1 MFYRIPKFNYY
12 RVESLDEALDLI
24 SRLDDFK
31 VLAGGTDLII
41 DLKVRRYTVKNVVDI
56 SRIKE
61 LSYIADDGDKIRIG
75 ALTKLQAI
83 AESPVVKEKA
93 PVLAEA
99 VREMASWQVR
109 NIATIGGNLCNASPA
124 ADTAPPLLVLNASL
138 KLVSREGEREI
149 PITEF
154 FLGPRKTALKSNELL
169 KEIVIPYEPGCG
181 SSFIKLG
188 RRNSFTLSV
197 VAVAT
202 LVKVEENK
210 FKDVRIAL
218 NSVAPIPVRAREAEK
233 YLKGKEVSLSNI
245 VGAAKLVLHD
255 ISPISDVRASAEYRK
270 EMSIVLT
277 KDSLI
282 KSLSRIGVKVGGEV
296 E

>member
-12 RVESLDEALDLI
+12 RVNSLDEALELV
-24 SRLDDFK
+24 SKLEDFK
-31 VLAGGTDLII
+31 VLAGGTDLVI

-61 LSYIADDGDKIRIG
+61 LSYIADDGDKVRIG

-83 AESPVVKEKA
+83 ADSPVINEKV

-109 NIATIGGNLCNASPA
+109 NMATIGGNLCNASPA
-124 ADTAPPLLVLNASL
+124 ADTAPPLMVLNATL
-138 KLVSREGEREI
+138 KLVSRDGEREV

-154 FLGPRKTALKSNELL
+154 FLGPRKTVLKHNELL

-181 SSFIKLG
+181 TSFIKLG

-202 LVKVEENK
+202 LVKVEGSK
-210 FKDVRIAL
+210 FEDVRIAL
-218 NSVAPIPVRAREAEK
+218 NSVAPTPVRARKAEEF
-233 YLKGKEVSLSNI
+233 LKGKEVNLENI
-245 VGAAKLVLHD
+245 KEAAKLVLHD

-270 EMSIVLT
+270 EMSVTLT

-282 KSLSRIGVKVGGEV
+282 RSLSRIGIRLEG
-296 E
+296 

>member
-12 RVESLDEALDLI
+12 RVESLNEALDLI

-41 DLKVRRYTVKNVVDI
+41 DLKVRRYTVKNIVDI

-124 ADTAPPLLVLNASL
+124 ADTAPPLLVFEAKL
-138 KLVSREGEREI
+138 KIVGSNGERVV
-149 PITEF
+149 PINEF
-154 FLGPRKTALKSNELL
+154 FLGPGKTVLQPNEILT
-169 KEIVIPYEPGCG
+169 EIQIPYQPEGT
-181 SSFIKLG
+181 SSAFIKIARVAMDLAKV
-188 RRNSFTLSV
+188 N
-197 VAVAT
+197 VAVALRT
-202 LVKVEENK
+202 EGSVIRW
-210 FKDVRIAL
+210 VRIAL
-218 NSVAPIPVRAREAEK
+218 GAVAPTPIRAYKTEEF
-233 YLKGKEVSLSNI
+233 LVGKEFNEENLEKAAEI
-245 VGAAKLVLHD
+245 VKTEVKPITD
-255 ISPISDVRASAEYRK
+255 IRSTAEYRR
-270 EMSIVLT
+270 EVSGVIV
-277 KDSLI
+277 KDALLRAYEKI
-282 KSLSRIGVKVGGEV
+282 NRG
-296 E
+296 

>member
-12 RVESLDEALDLI
+12 RANTLDEVLDLI
-24 SRLDDFK
+24 NKLENFK
-31 VLAGGTDLII
+31 VLAGGTDLVI
-41 DLKVRRYTVKNVVDI
+41 DLKVRRYIVKNVVDI
-56 SRIKE
+56 SKIKE
-61 LSYIADDGDKIRIG
+61 LSYIADDGNKIRIG
-75 ALTKLQAI
+75 ALTKLQLI
-83 AESPVVKEKA
+83 AESPIIKEKV
-93 PVLAEA
+93 PVLADA
-99 VREMASWQVR
+99 IKEMASWQVR

-124 ADTAPPLLVLNASL
+124 ADTAPPLYVLNATL
-138 KLVSREGEREI
+138 KLVSKKGVREV

-154 FLGPRKTALKSNELL
+154 FLGPRKTALRSNELL

-181 SSFIKLG
+181 TSFLKLG

-210 FKDVRIAL
+210 FTDVRIAL
-218 NSVAPIPVRAREAEK
+218 NSVAPTPVRAKKAEK
-233 YLKGKEVSLSNI
+233 FLRGKEVSLNNI
-245 VGAAKLVLHD
+245 VEAAKLVLHD

-270 EMSIVLT
+270 DMSVILT

-282 KSLSRIGVKVGGEV
+282 KSLTRIGVKLER
-296 E
+296 